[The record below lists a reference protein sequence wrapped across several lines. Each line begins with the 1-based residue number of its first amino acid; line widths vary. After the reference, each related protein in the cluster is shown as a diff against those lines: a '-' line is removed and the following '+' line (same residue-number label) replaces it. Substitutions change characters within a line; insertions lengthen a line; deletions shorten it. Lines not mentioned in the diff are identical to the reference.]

1 MESKIT
7 VSTGV
12 VFKIKKAP
20 SLAFQTIVAN
30 LKKNEPKVPIL
41 ENKNKGRK
49 EENPNDPDYLKAIT
63 EYDNKTNLALLDA
76 AIILCTEIDSLPE
89 GFEKPEDPAW
99 FENMAVAGIS
109 IEQLGID
116 HKRQRYLSWVKFH
129 AAPMDEDILAFNK
142 EIARLN
148 GVSEG
153 DVTAAMAAYK
163 ST

>member
-1 MESKIT
+1 VESKIT

-20 SLAFQTIVAN
+20 SLVFQSLASEF
-30 LKKNEPKVPIL
+30 KRNEPKIPVL
-41 ENKNKGRK
+41 ENVGKGRK
-49 EENPNDPDYLKAIT
+49 EENPNDPDYLKAKE

-76 AIILCTEIDSLPE
+76 ALVVCTELDTLPADME
-89 GFEKPEDPAW
+89 LPDGPNW
-99 FENMAVAGIS
+99 VENLLAAGMNLDLS
-109 IEQLGID
+109 T
-116 HKRQRYLSWVKFH
+116 KRKRYLAWVKFF

-153 DVTAAMAAYK
+153 DVTAAMAASK